1 MATYI
6 NNIFNFGRR
15 LPSPFDTIANKK
27 IKVSSKYGDGTT
39 STLCS
44 AMIKAIHAVCHCMDG
59 SGEGAVG
66 IIDHRTAAEYKSSAS
81 ADAYHLVVYDSNT
94 GTLLASVYDSNM
106 ETFENYALNSS
117 GRDGAAVMM
126 ALFPMLMQDDEFK
139 ENFEA
144 YQDELNAGYPHM
156 DKATEYMA
164 LMCDNAYR
172 RIKDDSSSW

>member
-81 ADAYHLVVYDSNT
+81 ADAYPQ
-94 GTLLASVYDSNM
+94 
-106 ETFENYALNSS
+106 SS
-117 GRDGAAVMM
+117 LRSAQRVR
-126 ALFPMLMQDDEFK
+126 
-139 ENFEA
+139 
-144 YQDELNAGYPHM
+144 YYELRY
-156 DKATEYMA
+156 
-164 LMCDNAYR
+164 
-172 RIKDDSSSW
+172 S

>member
-1 MATYI
+1 M
-6 NNIFNFGRR
+6 
-15 LPSPFDTIANKK
+15 
-27 IKVSSKYGDGTT
+27 
-39 STLCS
+39 
-44 AMIKAIHAVCHCMDG
+44 
-59 SGEGAVG
+59 
-66 IIDHRTAAEYKSSAS
+66 
-81 ADAYHLVVYDSNT
+81 
-94 GTLLASVYDSNM
+94 ASVYDSNM
-106 ETFENYALNSS
+106 ETFENYTLNSS

-172 RIKDDSSSW
+172 RIKDDSCSAHIKVNVDICFRSCAHVVA

>member
-1 MATYI
+1 
-6 NNIFNFGRR
+6 
-15 LPSPFDTIANKK
+15 
-27 IKVSSKYGDGTT
+27 
-39 STLCS
+39 
-44 AMIKAIHAVCHCMDG
+44 MDG
-59 SGEGAVG
+59 YGEGAVG

-172 RIKDDSSSW
+172 RIKDDSCAAHIKVNVDKAGNLMRVSPVSYTHLDVYKRQGCCL